1 MKLIHQAVMAAFFL
15 TTVMPL
21 AVAQDREP
29 LFSVSGFG
37 TLGAVYHERDGAQFR
52 RDVAQP
58 SGAQAYQLSTDVD
71 SMLGVQIT
79 AHPTPQ
85 FEATLQVLS
94 RNAIERAYLP
104 QVSWAYA
111 KYKPSEGVAIRAG
124 RLGLEMY
131 MQGDSAEIGYANLLM
146 RQPMVFY
153 PRTMD
158 GVDAEYVHPL
168 GDGTLRLKGMAG
180 SMLGKLTYTDLYD
193 AAGSR
198 MWGALAE
205 YAQGSWTGRVSTG
218 KLTLN
223 RELTGVQLD
232 ALKTALTMAP
242 NGAAIVSSLSMQN
255 RPLNYTSLALAYD
268 EGPLQGMASYARIS
282 TPQWQD
288 QQIFNAQLGYHIGK
302 FTPYVGYAVTRTN
315 KSLIATGIPSGLS
328 PQTDALNLGSDLA
341 QASFKNNQ
349 LDLAIGLRYDLS
361 PNASLKFQANRI
373 FYHDPGSITD
383 VNLLTTNY
391 LNRPTRGMSLLS
403 AALEFVF

>member
-1 MKLIHQAVMAAFFL
+1 MKSIHQVAMAAFL
-15 TTVMPL
+15 SATVMP
-21 AVAQDREP
+21 AAMAQESAP
-29 LFSVSGFG
+29 LFSFSGFG

-58 SGAQAYQLSTDVD
+58 SGASAYQLSTDVD

-79 AHPTPQ
+79 ARPSPQ
-85 FEATLQVLS
+85 LEATLQLIS
-94 RNAIERAYLP
+94 RNAIERGYLP

-111 KYKPSEGVAIRAG
+111 KYKPSEEVAIRVG

-131 MQGDSAEIGYANLLM
+131 MQGDSAEIGYANLLV

-158 GVDAEYVHPL
+158 GMDAEYVRPL
-168 GDGTLRLKGMAG
+168 GEGTLRLKGMAG

-198 MWGALAE
+198 IWGALAE

-223 RELTGVQLD
+223 QELSSVQLD
-232 ALKTALTMAP
+232 ALKAALTMAP
-242 NGAAIVSSLSMQN
+242 NGATIVSHLSMQN

-268 EGPLQGMASYARIS
+268 EGPLQGIASYARIS

-288 QQIFNAQLGYHIGK
+288 QQIFSAQLGYHIGQ
-302 FTPYVGYAVTRTN
+302 FTPYVGYAVTRTSKN
-315 KSLIATGIPSGLS
+315 LIATGIPSGLS
-328 PQTDALNLGSDLA
+328 PQTDALNRGSDLA

-349 LDLAIGLRYDLS
+349 LDLAIGMRYDLS
-361 PNASLKFQANRI
+361 RNASLKFQANRI

-383 VNLLTTNY
+383 VNLLTTDY
-391 LNRPTRGMSLLS
+391 ANRPTRGMSLLS